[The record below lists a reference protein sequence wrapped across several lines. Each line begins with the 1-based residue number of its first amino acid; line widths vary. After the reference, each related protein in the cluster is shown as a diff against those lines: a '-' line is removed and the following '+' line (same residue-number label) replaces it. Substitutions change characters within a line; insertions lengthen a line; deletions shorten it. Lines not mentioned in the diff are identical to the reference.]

1 MTTTRKMKT
10 NMLMTSLYPAKN
22 SIAKGIGLIL
32 RFFGL
37 KSYKNFK
44 NVHNFRSV
52 YCSVFYQ
59 NLLKGKILP

>member
-44 NVHNFRSV
+44 SVHNFRSV
-52 YCSVFYQ
+52 YSVFYQ
-59 NLLKGKILP
+59 SLLKGKIVP